1 MCGGPD
7 PKKEARKAEKRAREQ
22 ARRHAEAMRKQDE
35 QNQKMIAN
43 MEKQAAANVR
53 RQELATSNMMKKNEK
68 ARRFR
73 PQSLRSVHLQ
83 PSFVSPLLTLA
94 SLAAAVDRTLLEKL
108 NHDSSY

>member
-22 ARRHAEAMRKQDE
+22 ARRHAEAMRRQDE

-68 ARRFR
+68 GQTVQTSKPKKRA
-73 PQSLRSVHLQ
+73 SATKLRIPLANTG
-83 PSFVSPLLTLA
+83 VSSGGSGQNTP
-94 SLAAAVDRTLLEKL
+94 
-108 NHDSSY
+108 

>member
-68 ARRFR
+68 GQTVQTSKPKKRA
-73 PQSLRSVHLQ
+73 SATKLRI
-83 PSFVSPLLTLA
+83 PLANTGVA
-94 SLAAAVDRTLLEKL
+94 GGGSGQNTP
-108 NHDSSY
+108 